1 MKTPFL
7 RGDCRFLDYGSTV
20 EIGEMVGN
28 VDLWHF
34 DLIDGHHHFN
44 LHPLTPEMLNE
55 FAWQLQALI
64 DEHNIRPLMKN
75 RDASALICV
84 DGTIEPYILR
94 FILGQGL
101 TSVHRIDVTDVDL
114 KKIIELIHT
123 APFNKEGN

>member
-7 RGDCRFLDYGSTV
+7 CGDCRFLDYGSTV

-28 VDLWHF
+28 VDLWHL
-34 DLIDGHHHFN
+34 DLTDRHHHFN

-55 FAWQLQALI
+55 FAWQLQALTG
-64 DEHNIRPLMKN
+64 EHNIRPLMKN
-75 RDASALICV
+75 RDKSALICV
-84 DGTIEPYILR
+84 DGDIEPYILR
-94 FILGQGL
+94 FILDQGL
-101 TSVHRIDVTDVDL
+101 TSEHRINVTDVDL